1 MVDVGRSG
9 HPVDRLI
16 RELIATR
23 RPVTSE
29 EVESILG
36 RIATAEF
43 DSRTVRVPNAERG
56 VEYGN
61 RRLLAR
67 DDSLFIHLVRRVV
80 LVKMWST
87 ETSPE
92 DYVQDLRR
100 AARAKNARLVIY
112 ARRGGSIAGIFAPTE
127 FAVPAVR
134 LGPESLPELF
144 GVYSADRGTIVSG
157 YQTLGQQELAIP
169 SNAQWLR

>member
-43 DSRTVRVPNAERG
+43 NSRTVRVPNAERG

-87 ETSPE
+87 
-92 DYVQDLRR
+92 
-100 AARAKNARLVIY
+100 
-112 ARRGGSIAGIFAPTE
+112 
-127 FAVPAVR
+127 
-134 LGPESLPELF
+134 
-144 GVYSADRGTIVSG
+144 
-157 YQTLGQQELAIP
+157 
-169 SNAQWLR
+169 